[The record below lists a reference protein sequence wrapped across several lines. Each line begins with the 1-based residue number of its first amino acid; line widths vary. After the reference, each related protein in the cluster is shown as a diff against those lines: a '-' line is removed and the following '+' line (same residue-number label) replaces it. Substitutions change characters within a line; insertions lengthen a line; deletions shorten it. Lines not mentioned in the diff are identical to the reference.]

1 MKFKLSEIDA
11 NPFRHIDRY
20 PVREDKIQALRESI
34 RSTSFWDNIVAR
46 VVGGRAQIAYGHHR
60 LEALRREYVA
70 DHEVNLITR
79 DLPDDMMLKIM
90 ANENMNEWGSS
101 ATVEHET
108 IRAVVYAFAEGRIE
122 LAAPAPK
129 TSVNQLRY
137 APSFKQG
144 DPPDDFRRM
153 PYSAKTV
160 ADFLGWTE
168 PSGDP
173 QRRVVTALWALDF
186 IESGTLTEAS
196 FVDLTSYQ
204 ASAVVQQARKAKAD
218 SEARAKL
225 EQEKAEL
232 QARAAE
238 AARKA
243 AAEAE
248 TRRAESARQAAAA
261 RDETEQRRHQR
272 EAEAARQEREQS
284 EARRVEAERRR
295 ENATAREQQHRAQAK
310 KDASVVGGD
319 VGAAF
324 RSEKTSYKTAF
335 KAAARTAPDKAPVMI
350 DTYVTQVAARIHRL
364 FEPDYHELAQKL
376 DELTRFRD
384 SISPERRLYLSRE
397 LTSLAARV
405 EQYRAR
411 LSSEAG
417 ESPDRAPDIEILD
430 AEVVEEPTMKEI
442 TS

>member
-1 MKFKLSEIDA
+1 VEFKISEVDA

-46 VVGGRAQIAYGHHR
+46 VVDGRAQIAYGHHR
-60 LEALRREYVA
+60 LEALRREYNG
-70 DHEVNLITR
+70 DFKINLIVR
-79 DLPDDMMLKIM
+79 ELPDDMMLKIM

-108 IRAVVYAFAEGRIE
+108 IRAVVHAYAEGRIE
-122 LAAPAPK
+122 LAVPGAK
-129 TSVNQLRY
+129 TPQLRR
-137 APSFKQG
+137 APSFVIGHVPADVGNIKAYTAQ
-144 DPPDDFRRM
+144 
-153 PYSAKTV
+153 TV

-168 PSGDP
+168 STGRP
-173 QRRVVTALWALDF
+173 QRRVSDGLAALEL

-225 EQEKAEL
+225 EQQRAEK
-232 QARAAE
+232 QAQAAE
-238 AARKA
+238 AARKSHEE
-243 AAEAE
+243 AEA
-248 TRRAESARQAAAA
+248 RRAEAARQAAAA
-261 RDETEQRRHQR
+261 RDEAEQRRHQR
-272 EAEAARQEREQS
+272 EAEDQRRQAA
-284 EARRVEAERRR
+284 EAQKLQREAERQRDT
-295 ENATAREQQHRAQAK
+295 ATAREQQHRAQAK

-324 RSEKTSYKTAF
+324 RSEKTTYKTAF
-335 KAAARTAPDKAPVMI
+335 KAAARTAPEKAPVMI
-350 DTYVTQVAARIHRL
+350 DTYVSQVAARIHRL

-376 DELTRFRD
+376 DELIRFRD
-384 SISPERRLYLSRE
+384 NISPDRRLYLSRE

-430 AEVVEEPTMKEI
+430 AEVVEESTMKEI
-442 TS
+442 TG